1 MMSKMNQTNNT
12 FEELAKEMVALHDR
26 KNADYGNAFGNT
38 YQEFAQKSKEM
49 ANGYALGS
57 IKNKVKRLVTLMSG
71 QKANVD
77 VSIEDSLID
86 LASYSLMTLAEIR
99 KLNNH
104 ETELMTLAE
113 IRKLNNHETE

>member
-12 FEELAKEMVALHDR
+12 FEGIAKEMVALHER

-38 YQEFAQKSKEM
+38 YQEFAKKSKEM
-49 ANGYALGS
+49 ANGYAIGS
-57 IKNKVKRLVTLMSG
+57 IKNKVNRLVTLMSG
-71 QKANVD
+71 QEAKVD
-77 VSIEDSLID
+77 ESIEDSLID

-104 ETELMTLAE
+104 GTE
-113 IRKLNNHETE
+113 

>member
-12 FEELAKEMVALHDR
+12 FEELAKEMVALHGR

-38 YQEFAQKSKEM
+38 YQEFAQKSNEM

-57 IKNKVKRLVTLMSG
+57 IKNKVNRLVTLMSG
-71 QKANVD
+71 QEAKVD
-77 VSIEDSLID
+77 ESIEDSLID
-86 LASYSLMTLAEIR
+86 LASYSLMTLVEIR

-104 ETELMTLAE
+104 GTE
-113 IRKLNNHETE
+113 

>member
-1 MMSKMNQTNNT
+1 MSKMNQTNNT
-12 FEELAKEMVALHDR
+12 FEELAKEMVALHER
-26 KNADYGNAFGNT
+26 KNADYGNADYGNAFGNT

-57 IKNKVKRLVTLMSG
+57 IKNKVNRLVTLMSG
-71 QKANVD
+71 HEAKVD
-77 VSIEDSLID
+77 ESIEDSLID

-104 ETELMTLAE
+104 GTE
-113 IRKLNNHETE
+113 

>member
-12 FEELAKEMVALHDR
+12 FGELAKEMVALHDR

-49 ANGYALGS
+49 ANGYALGL
-57 IKNKVKRLVTLMSG
+57 IKNRVNRLVTLMSG
-71 QKANVD
+71 HEPTTLYKKVGE
-77 VSIEDSLID
+77 SIEDSLID

-104 ETELMTLAE
+104 GTE
-113 IRKLNNHETE
+113 